1 MTSHFKIVLDS
12 FYICFVSDDEKSSD
26 GLNIS
31 AVTGSG
37 LDELKMRLEEAII
50 KSTGR
55 MRKVFRIP
63 VGGDHLRYRYI
74 RYKSQLN
81 LDLKNSQAFPYL
93 LLFLFS
99 ISRKWCAHLK
109 LYQFKT
115 FVIDFFFS
123 IFSWLYKNSTV
134 LSITD
139 GENGDSYLVETIIN
153 TAAYGKFKHLFS
165 TNKRKH

>member
-1 MTSHFKIVLDS
+1 MTSHSMIVLDS
-12 FYICFVSDDEKSSD
+12 LYICFISDDEKSSD

-37 LDELKMRLEEAII
+37 LDELKTRLEEAII

-63 VGGDHLRYRYI
+63 VRGDHLRYIRYI
-74 RYKSQLN
+74 SQLN
-81 LDLKNSQAFPYL
+81 LDLKNKQAFPYL

-109 LYQFKT
+109 LYQYKT

-165 TNKRKH
+165 TNKRKP